1 MKKAI
6 RYTIVAVIAI
16 MLVAF
21 LPAKFAAAASPGIDI
36 NDARIILSSR
46 TYSYTGER
54 LKPTVI
60 AKYNGE
66 PLTKG
71 EDYDVRYINNLEVG
85 TATVVIKGKGD
96 FYGTTTLDFNI
107 RLRNLS
113 SCDISLEEDSFS
125 YTGDQI
131 LPEVEVQKSGSTISE
146 DNYRLTYVNNVEVG
160 DAYVLVLGKNNCSG
174 LKVVKFSID
183 VSGKSVAEFASSNE
197 FLGIPYVWGG
207 TTKDGFDC
215 SGFVQY
221 VYFQFG
227 YTLNR
232 TADAQST
239 QGTRVDRSELK
250 PGDLVFFSG
259 YGHVGIY
266 IGDDK
271 FVHASNSG
279 IKVSSLVEDETDG
292 TYYATR
298 YCGATRII

>member
-21 LPAKFAAAASPGIDI
+21 LPAIFAAADSPGIDI
-36 NDARIILSSR
+36 NDARILLSSR
-46 TYSYTGER
+46 TYNYTGER
-54 LKPTVI
+54 IKPTVI

-71 EDYDVRYINNLEVG
+71 EDYEVRYINNLEVG

-96 FYGTTTLDFNI
+96 FYGTTTEDFKI
-107 RLRNLS
+107 RLSNIAN
-113 SCDISLEEDSFS
+113 CDVSIEDDSFA
-125 YTGDQI
+125 YTGDEI
-131 LPEVEVQKSGSTISE
+131 LPKVEVQKSGNAISE
-146 DNYRLTYVNNVEVG
+146 DNYRLTYINNVEVG
-160 DAYVLVLGKNNCSG
+160 NAYVLVLGKNNCSG
-174 LKVVKFSID
+174 LKVIKFSID
-183 VSGKSVAEFASSNE
+183 VSGESIAEYASSNE

-221 VYFQFG
+221 VYYQFG
-227 YTLNR
+227 YSLNR
-232 TADAQST
+232 TADT
-239 QGTRVDRSELK
+239 QAMQGKYVDQSELQ

-266 IGDDK
+266 IGEGK
-271 FVHASNSG
+271 FVHASTSG
-279 IKVSSLVEDETDG
+279 IKVSSLVDDETDG
-292 TYYATR
+292 TYYANR